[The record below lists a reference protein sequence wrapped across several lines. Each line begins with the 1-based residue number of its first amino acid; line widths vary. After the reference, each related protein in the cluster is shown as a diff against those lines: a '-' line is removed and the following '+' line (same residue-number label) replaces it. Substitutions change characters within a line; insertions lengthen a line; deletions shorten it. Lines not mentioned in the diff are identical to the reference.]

1 LLDLIFA
8 VPLVDEKTI
17 YWRDRM
23 IEHARSI
30 NDYRS
35 YAQFQLKPDEWICL
49 DELWERESGWRT
61 HRTPHLRANRSSGA
75 YGIPQ
80 SLPASKMATAGYD
93 YRWNPIT
100 QVKWG
105 LSYIKERYGSACKAL
120 EHHDKKN
127 WY

>member
-1 LLDLIFA
+1 
-8 VPLVDEKTI
+8 
-17 YWRDRM
+17 M

-35 YAQFQLKPDEWICL
+35 YAQLQLSPDEWICL
-49 DELWERESGWRT
+49 DELWDRESAWKS

-80 SLPASKMATAGYD
+80 SLPANKMESAGED
-93 YRWNPIT
+93 YLTNPIT

-105 LSYIKERYGSACKAL
+105 LAYIKQRYKTACNAL
-120 EHHDKKN
+120 NHHNKNN